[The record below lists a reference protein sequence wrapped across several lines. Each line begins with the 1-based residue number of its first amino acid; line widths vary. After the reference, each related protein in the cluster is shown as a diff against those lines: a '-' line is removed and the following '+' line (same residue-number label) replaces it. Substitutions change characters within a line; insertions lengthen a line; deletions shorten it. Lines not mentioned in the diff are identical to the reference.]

1 MAMAAQGKEIEIK
14 LRVADIAAMRRKLAH
29 LGAHVLR
36 RDVAGKDGRVHEM
49 NTLYDTPDRGL
60 GRNQE
65 LLRIRVETP
74 AKPPATAKSRAVMTF
89 KRPPEE
95 SRPVSEAGDDHGLH
109 RILDEAETVIDDHEA
124 IARVF
129 HAMGLHPWFRYEK
142 FRTTYELGPKARWAR
157 DLLIELDETPIG
169 VFIELEG
176 PIKAIDRAAQTL
188 GYKPADFITKNYLT
202 LHAEQL
208 ASRGREP
215 SQVAFGV
222 YGEIPDVMFPSRKKS
237 R

>member
-14 LRVADIAAMRRKLAH
+14 LRVADVDVMRRKLAR
-29 LGAHVLR
+29 LGAHVLQ
-36 RDVAGKDGRVHEM
+36 RDIAGKDGRVHEM

-60 GRNQE
+60 GRNRE

-74 AKPPATAKSRAVMTF
+74 AKPPAPAKSRAVLTF

-95 SRPVSEAGDDHGLH
+95 SRRVPKNPEDHALH
-109 RILDEAETVIDDHEA
+109 KILDEDETVIDDHEA

-142 FRTTYELGPKARWAR
+142 FRSTYELGTKAHWAR
-157 DLLIELDETPIG
+157 GLLIELDETPIG
-169 VFIELEG
+169 AYLELEG
-176 PIKAIDRAAQTL
+176 PIGAIDRAAHSL
-188 GYKPADFITKNYLT
+188 GYKPADFITKNYPT
-202 LHAEQL
+202 LHAEHL
-208 ASRGREP
+208 ASHGREP
-215 SQVAFGV
+215 SQVAPGV
-222 YGEIPDVMFPSRKKS
+222 YGEIPGMVFPPRKKS